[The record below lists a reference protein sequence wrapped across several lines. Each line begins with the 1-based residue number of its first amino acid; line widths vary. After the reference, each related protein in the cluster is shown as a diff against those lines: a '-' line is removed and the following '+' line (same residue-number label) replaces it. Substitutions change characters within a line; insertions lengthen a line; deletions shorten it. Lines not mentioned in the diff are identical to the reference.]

1 MSHVE
6 KVVALLSRSVVFLS
20 TTLSVVTVLGLA
32 ALPVP
37 PGGGEALQAEPPKP
51 AVWSDAEM
59 IAGLRECVKLLAPI
73 NADVE
78 ISEPVRHETC
88 GAPAPVL
95 LRRVGSGAN
104 SVEIN
109 PPVVLNCAMVARLHA
124 WVQKTLQP
132 VARETLGSPIT
143 RLRNVS
149 GYACRARNGHQLG
162 TDKLSE
168 HALANA
174 IDIPGFITADGR
186 TIDVA
191 QAWGPTLRDQR
202 EAEKVAVAQAKEPMK
217 EPVKRD
223 DGKAEPVEDKL
234 AMKKMSAIAN
244 KSAPRPD
251 HEMQDARSVRTTVV
265 SANPKA
271 VPVTTAADQ
280 EDPKKNANA
289 DFLHRLHKGACGVFG
304 TVLGPE
310 ANELHRDHLHF
321 DLAQRSRSALCH

>member
-1 MSHVE
+1 
-6 KVVALLSRSVVFLS
+6 
-20 TTLSVVTVLGLA
+20 
-32 ALPVP
+32 LPVL
-37 PGGGEALQAEPPKP
+37 PGDGEVLQAEPPKP

-95 LRRVGSGAN
+95 LRRVGSRTN

-124 WVQKTLQP
+124 WVEKTLQP
-132 VARETLGSPIT
+132 AARETLGSPIT

-149 GYACRARNGHQLG
+149 GYACRARNGHKLG

-202 EAEKVAVAQAKEPMK
+202 EAGKVTVAQAKEPMK

-223 DGKAEPVEDKL
+223 DGKAEPVE
-234 AMKKMSAIAN
+234 KMSAIAN
-244 KSAPRPD
+244 KSASRPD
-251 HEMQDARSVRTTVV
+251 HEIQDARSVRTAAV

-271 VPVTTAADQ
+271 VPVTTAADR
-280 EDPKKNANA
+280 EDPKKNASA
-289 DFLHRLHKGACGVFG
+289 DFLHRVHKGACAVFG

>member
-1 MSHVE
+1 
-6 KVVALLSRSVVFLS
+6 
-20 TTLSVVTVLGLA
+20 
-32 ALPVP
+32 
-37 PGGGEALQAEPPKP
+37 
-51 AVWSDAEM
+51 VWSDAEM
-59 IAGLRECVKLLAPI
+59 IVSLRECIKLLAPI

-95 LRRVGSGAN
+95 LRRVGSRAN

-124 WVQKTLQP
+124 WVEKTLQP
-132 VARETLGSPIT
+132 AARETLGSPIT

-202 EAEKVAVAQAKEPMK
+202 EAGKVTIAQAKEPMK

-223 DGKAEPVEDKL
+223 DGKAEPVE
-234 AMKKMSAIAN
+234 KMSAIPN
-244 KSAPRPD
+244 KSASRLE
-251 HEMQDARSVRTTVV
+251 HEVQDARSMRTTAV

-271 VPVTTAADQ
+271 VPVTTADQ
-280 EDPKKNANA
+280 EDPRKNASA
-289 DFLHRLHKGACGVFG
+289 DFLRRLHKGACGMFG

-321 DLAQRSRSALCH
+321 DLAQRSRNALCR